1 MKFNMNAFLALLA
14 LTATFPCCAEAG
26 SNHGIRS
33 VADRGQHGV
42 LRGLGSRIIGGTPA
56 TEGEYPSFGTSDEA
70 NGTCGGSL
78 VAPDV
83 ALTAAHCEEAF
94 PVGSMWQQGG
104 ITRGGGETFVIQEVL
119 RHPAFDANTLANDVV
134 RAVLVC
140 LKRVL
145 CFMNASQMFP
155 FPSSDAVE
163 ARPP

>member
-42 LRGLGSRIIGGTPA
+42 LRGLGSGSRIIGGTPA

-83 ALTAAHCEEAF
+83 ALTAAHCAEAF

-104 ITRGGGETFVIQEVL
+104 ITRGGGEIFVIQEVL
-119 RHPAFDANTLANDVV
+119 QHPAFDADTLANDVV
-134 RAVLVC
+134 RAGLLC
-140 LKRVL
+140 WKRVL
-145 CFMNASQMFP
+145 CVMI
-155 FPSSDAVE
+155 SSPDVSVSFF
-163 ARPP
+163 RCC